1 MYIFDYKYY
10 KWAAII
16 PGWILGDYIGA
27 IASFLLVRELMDNKE
42 GEVPLELA
50 LLKLASLLIKA
61 DGKVDDDEIKLVRL
75 YFKNNFGASK
85 SNKLFKDLKERK
97 DIPTDLTTLS
107 KLIKDKLNPSKH
119 YSIIQFLYGLSAV
132 DGVISPSEDEFI
144 FNVGFVFGFSPERLN
159 SIKNQFIKSKTKT
172 NSKKYSKEILD
183 ALNVLGLKG
192 GESMDEIKKAY
203 RSLAK
208 EYHPDKLTGM
218 SEGIIK
224 LAKEKFQLI
233 QNSYEYLNK
242 NYV

>member
-159 SIKNQFIKSKTKT
+159 SIKNQFINSEIQIIIQTK
-172 NSKKYSKEILD
+172 
-183 ALNVLGLKG
+183 
-192 GESMDEIKKAY
+192 
-203 RSLAK
+203 
-208 EYHPDKLTGM
+208 
-218 SEGIIK
+218 
-224 LAKEKFQLI
+224 
-233 QNSYEYLNK
+233 
-242 NYV
+242 